1 MLWLLRQLSKYII
14 RMYVFNRF
22 SLLNITI
29 IIRRALCYMIK
40 RLSGHHE
47 QIYNISNSSNV

>member
-14 RMYVFNRF
+14 RMYVYNRF
-22 SLLNITI
+22 SLLKITI
-29 IIRRALCYMIK
+29 IIRRALYYMIK

-47 QIYNISNSSNV
+47 QIYNISDSSND